1 MNSKHYLVISGIIGG
16 VIGSLLTA
24 LLVTPVTA
32 QWEKFEVVE
41 CSKLRIVDEYGTTK
55 IELGSALEDGYLEI
69 RGYLKILGPESG
81 NIPVILLASRDK
93 RGDERGGVFVRGDV
107 SVLNDELGY
116 IFWSDHTTAMIAGQR
131 VAQLSAGEDG
141 TGSVTVVGKDYKGLA
156 MLKVIE
162 QEGFVFAYGND
173 GEAKVGLSVDEHGG
187 RVDAYGKDG
196 KLCVTIG
203 TGKTGEH
210 GGIVGVFGRD
220 GGVASLG
227 VDEHGGNLIAYGK
240 DRKSSAQIGI
250 DEHGGWVAVE
260 GKGEGSAI
268 MGINE
273 YGNGAVSTR
282 DKNRYRQK

>member
-1 MNSKHYLVISGIIGG
+1 MNLKHYLVISGIVGG

-24 LLVTPVTA
+24 LLVSPVTA

-81 NIPVILLASRDK
+81 NIPVILLTSSDE

-107 SVLNDELGY
+107 SVLNDDLGY
-116 IFWSDHTTAMIAGQR
+116 VFLSDHTTATIPGQR
-131 VAQLSAGEDG
+131 VASLSVGEDG
-141 TGSVTVVGKDYKGLA
+141 TGSVTVVGKDYKGLV

-162 QEGFVFAYGND
+162 HKGFVVAYGND

-187 RVDAYGKDG
+187 RVDAYGADG
-196 KLCVTIG
+196 NLRSQLIA
-203 TGKTGEH
+203 GEH
-210 GGIVGVFGRD
+210 GGRVSV
-220 GGVASLG
+220 
-227 VDEHGGNLIAYGK
+227 Y
-240 DRKSSAQIGI
+240 
-250 DEHGGWVAVE
+250 

-273 YGNGAVSTR
+273 YGNGAVSTW
-282 DKNRYRQK
+282 DKYGYRQ